1 MQKLTINELI
11 TSHRTHTDN
20 ETGNYCFCKS
30 STKPPTPCLEYA
42 TATSIK
48 NNTNACISMKEHY
61 LDVEIVDNPTE
72 KPFAKNIGHFMK
84 IQDEEGSEI
93 YFCYSQRNREKDA
106 ENPII
111 LNKNS
116 KIRITK
122 PYTKCMDSDN
132 EDQLQ
137 ICCFTYDGNIE
148 KL

>member
-11 TSHRTHTDN
+11 ASHRTHTDN
-20 ETGNYCFCKS
+20 GNYCFCKS
-30 STKPPTPCLEYA
+30 STKPPAPCLEYS

-48 NNTNACISMKEHY
+48 NNDNACIRMKEHY

-72 KPFAKNIGHFMK
+72 KPYEKNIGHFMK

-93 YFCYSQRNREKDA
+93 YFSYTQRKREKDA
-106 ENPII
+106 ESPIL

-132 EDQLQ
+132 EDQFQ

-148 KL
+148 QL